1 MYFHK
6 LFPVLVVDLGYVVT
20 FTVVLFFV
28 QILTRLKESFCE
40 YSSGLSSVLFT
51 SRHRHCISQLS

>member
-28 QILTRLKESFCE
+28 QIKWLHINKTKR
-40 YSSGLSSVLFT
+40 YSTGNV
-51 SRHRHCISQLS
+51 CKP